1 MWPCAQLKLPLV
13 LLVSWLD
20 GATFEKGKKTKNK
33 NNQRPNTFGICSV
46 SQLGPNISKQW
57 CGCLGST
64 KPAVMVMAINFNLST
79 RRFWSKSVLVTRLL
93 HSHVQLTSII
103 NLAQAQTELKYKSKY
118 ADART
123 TLYFPN
129 HLGVNSLRRCSKEWR
144 VGGSRVVLQTTHVP
158 TKCSPATLRNKQ
170 VKNLNKV
177 HWKGSSFFFFFKKG
191 TNNKRQQINNR
202 IVLKADD
209 SPVPH
214 SQSPP
219 INHVHPRTCKYHR
232 SRANAR
238 KHTHTGFNVSPGFK
252 VISYKNVWQVL
263 GSSRS
268 LTYTGTKHTLM
279 FESQNI
285 TL

>member
-144 VGGSRVVLQTTHVP
+144 VGGSRVILQTTHVP

-177 HWKGSSFFFFFKKG
+177 HWKGSSFFFFFKKKALIIKDNRSITG
-191 TNNKRQQINNR
+191 LFWRQMILLFPTR
-202 IVLKADD
+202 KVLLSITCTPGRA
-209 SPVPH
+209 STIALVP
-214 SQSPP
+214 
-219 INHVHPRTCKYHR
+219 T
-232 SRANAR
+232 RAN
-238 KHTHTGFNVSPGFK
+238 THTQDSTFHQGLRWFHTK
-252 VISYKNVWQVL
+252 MYDKYL
-263 GSSRS
+263 GAV
-268 LTYTGTKHTLM
+268 GA
-279 FESQNI
+279 
-285 TL
+285 